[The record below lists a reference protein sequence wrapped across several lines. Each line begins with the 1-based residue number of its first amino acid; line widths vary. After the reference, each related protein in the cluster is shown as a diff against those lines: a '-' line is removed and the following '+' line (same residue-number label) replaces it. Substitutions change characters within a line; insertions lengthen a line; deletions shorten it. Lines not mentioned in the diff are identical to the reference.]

1 MHFYTAIMLTQVTL
15 PKPIKE
21 HHKGIANL
29 LAFALLPLSGFAT
42 DIYIPSLPGMAITLH
57 VSNIQVQLTLTLFL
71 ISYGIT
77 QLFIG
82 SLLDSFGRYKISLF
96 CLILF
101 AAASVVIA
109 NTHSIYIIYLM
120 RILHGITVGGIIVA
134 KRAYFI
140 DLFTGEKL
148 KSYLSLFSII
158 WSTGPIVAPF
168 VGGYLEAAFGWKSNF
183 YFLALFALVLAALEY
198 VFSGESLSNFST
210 FNIKKVAG
218 TYTDMIKTS
227 SFTLGL
233 VMIGLAYCMVMIYNM
248 TGPFIIEHTLHLSP
262 VIAGYSSL
270 VLGLAW
276 MTGGIIGKATINRP
290 FFKRIVINLVLQVL
304 FVVVMLVSI
313 RYVANLYTLIFFAFM
328 IHVAAGFTFNN
339 FFTYCLSR
347 FPKNA
352 GIASGLSGGINYVI
366 VSLFS
371 YGIVF
376 ALPAKDAY
384 HLGYSYLILILASVL
399 VMLILKIKKEVLT

>member
-1 MHFYTAIMLTQVTL
+1 MLLQL
-15 PKPIKE
+15 SKPKPIKE
-21 HHKGIANL
+21 KHKGVANL

-42 DIYIPSLPGMAITLH
+42 DIYIPSLPAMAGTMH
-57 VSNIQVQLTLTLFL
+57 VSNIQVQMTLTLFL
-71 ISYGIT
+71 ISYGVT

-96 CLILF
+96 CLVLF

-109 NTHSIYIIYLM
+109 NSTSIYIIYLM
-120 RILHGITVGGIIVA
+120 RIVHGITVGGVVVA
-134 KRAYFI
+134 KRAYFV

-148 KSYLSLFSII
+148 KHYLSLFSII

-183 YFLALFALVLAALEY
+183 YFLAGFGLTLAVLEY
-198 VFSGESLSNFST
+198 FFSGESLKKFSA
-210 FNIKKVAG
+210 FNAKTISL
-218 TYTDMIKTS
+218 TYLRMVRTT

-233 VMIGLAYCMVMIYNM
+233 VMLGFAYCMVMIYNM

-276 MTGGIIGKATINRP
+276 MVGGIIGKATINRS
-290 FFKRIVINLVLQVL
+290 FFKRIVINLALQVL
-304 FVVVMLVSI
+304 FVMAMLVSA
-313 RYVANLYTLIFFAFM
+313 RYFANLYTIIFFAFI
-328 IHVAAGFTFNN
+328 IHVCAGFTFNN
-339 FFTYCLSR
+339 FFTYVLSK

-366 VSLFS
+366 VSLLS
-371 YGIVF
+371 YGIVLF
-376 ALPAKDAY
+376 VPARDEIN
-384 HLGYSYLILILASVL
+384 LGYSYLILIIASVL
-399 VMLILKIKKEVLT
+399 VMLFLKMKKEVLA